1 MFNRNPFLQKFE
13 QILLVLCITYYSILF
28 TRTLT
33 YKKTV
38 IHKPILI
45 TSLPHSNI
53 CYLLCQS
60 FPYKTTHRS
69 MDLAVG
75 INNDIQNAVNDQV
88 HGKVPDSDTIQVSKK
103 DKKHAIFQSFVSSI
117 PKTVFS
123 YLLATDSVLF
133 YNSIL
138 KTQAMKTICLLGK
151 HFQVNSSYLQSSY
164 KSNNT
169 HRQYRERAQQRH
181 WIFSPF

>member
-1 MFNRNPFLQKFE
+1 
-13 QILLVLCITYYSILF
+13 
-28 TRTLT
+28 
-33 YKKTV
+33 
-38 IHKPILI
+38 
-45 TSLPHSNI
+45 
-53 CYLLCQS
+53 
-60 FPYKTTHRS
+60 

-75 INNDIQNAVNDQV
+75 INTEIQNAANYQV
-88 HGKVPDSDTIQVSKK
+88 HGKVPDSHTIWVSKK
-103 DKKHAIFQSFVSSI
+103 DKNHAIFQSFVSST
-117 PKTVFS
+117 PKTVFPC
-123 YLLATDSVLF
+123 LLATDSVLF

-151 HFQVNSSYLQSSY
+151 HFQVNGSYLQSSY